1 MAIIDNKITEAEI
14 QEHYVE
20 GEPDNP
26 GGTPTENKQIFDDLP
41 TFVINKLNGLIDDI
55 VSDYI
60 AASQISTGLSK
71 DESNNVE
78 WQYALQKAAVA
89 SVTFSG
95 TVNYNTKTQIKAAAL
110 SFLDLRNAIVNINDT
125 DYLMDDGVPATES
138 YSEYDGKIRLSS
150 DATKTYITIL
160 DEEFSTEIGTQL
172 TVNIYTTSAT
182 TVPAKSLPLVVG
194 EATGDYLQEQIDG
207 VNTNIGDMALST
219 VATDLTGAINETHN
233 VPLDIQELYKPLI
246 APLSV
251 SLTGFVEGSYLYYG
265 IPWDSELRIFVRV
278 SKTTAMSGTTAIGTL
293 PSGYRPAETQE
304 LNAYDEDGNIIADVI
319 VAIGTDGAVSVIGNV
334 EANVIV
340 MAAYN
345 SSSNSQSGGGLT
357 YKDIDRLISQN
368 GAVIKTNDA
377 WPEFEADGSRYRK
390 FADGRAEIDIQVS
403 GTKACTTSGSA
414 GWYTQSADTIMALPI
429 VLTSIDML
437 THTLFP
443 ATWGCMLRPF
453 TTGFPTEIRY
463 RLQHSASNAGIN
475 FTAHFR
481 VLGRWK

>member
-41 TFVINKLNGLIDDI
+41 SFIIDKLNGLIDDI

-60 AASQISTGLSK
+60 AASQVLTGLSK
-71 DESNNVE
+71 DENNNVE

-125 DYLMDDGVPATES
+125 DYLMDDGVSATES

-194 EATGDYLQEQIDG
+194 EATGSYLQEQIDDI
-207 VNTNIGDMALST
+207 TTDIGDMALST
-219 VATDLTGAINETHN
+219 TATDLTNAINETHD
-233 VPLDIQELYKPLI
+233 VSFDIQELFKPLI

-265 IPWDSELRIFVRV
+265 EFYDEIRVFIKV
-278 SKTTAMSGTTAIGTL
+278 SKTTAMTGAVGTL
-293 PSGYRPAETQE
+293 PEGYRPSEAQT
-304 LNAYDEDGNIIADVI
+304 LTAYDTDGNVVSGITVT
-319 VAIGTDGAVSVIGNV
+319 IGTNGAVSVIGDV
-334 EANVIV
+334 DANVIV
-340 MAAYN
+340 MAAYK
-345 SSSNSQSGGGLT
+345 SS
-357 YKDIDRLISQN
+357 
-368 GAVIKTNDA
+368 
-377 WPEFEADGSRYRK
+377 
-390 FADGRAEIDIQVS
+390 
-403 GTKACTTSGSA
+403 
-414 GWYTQSADTIMALPI
+414 
-429 VLTSIDML
+429 
-437 THTLFP
+437 
-443 ATWGCMLRPF
+443 
-453 TTGFPTEIRY
+453 
-463 RLQHSASNAGIN
+463 
-475 FTAHFR
+475 
-481 VLGRWK
+481 

>member
-1 MAIIDNKITEAEI
+1 MAIINNKITEAEI

-125 DYLMDDGVPATES
+125 DYLMDDGVSATES

-160 DEEFSTEIGTQL
+160 DDEFSTEIGTQL
-172 TVNIYTTSAT
+172 TVNVYTTSAT
-182 TVPAKSLPLVVG
+182 TVPAKSLPLLVG
-194 EATGDYLQEQIDG
+194 EATGDYLQEQI
-207 VNTNIGDMALST
+207 GDMVLST

-233 VPLDIQELYKPLI
+233 VPLDIQEKYKPLM
-246 APLSV
+246 ASRSV
-251 SLTGFVEGSYLYYG
+251 SLTGFAEGSYLYYG
-265 IPWDSELRIFVRV
+265 IPWDSELRVFIKV
-278 SKTTAMSGTTAIGTL
+278 SKSTAMSGTTAVGTL
-293 PSGYRPAETQE
+293 PAGYIPEEAQE
-304 LNAYDEDGNIIADVI
+304 LATYDSEGNIISG
-319 VAIGTDGAVSVIGNV
+319 VAITIGTDGAVAVVGSVDADAV
-334 EANVIV
+334 V
-340 MAAYN
+340 MTSYN
-345 SSSNSQSGGGLT
+345 SSNSQSGGGSDL
-357 YKDIDRLISQN
+357 
-368 GAVIKTNDA
+368 
-377 WPEFEADGSRYRK
+377 
-390 FADGRAEIDIQVS
+390 
-403 GTKACTTSGSA
+403 
-414 GWYTQSADTIMALPI
+414 
-429 VLTSIDML
+429 
-437 THTLFP
+437 
-443 ATWGCMLRPF
+443 
-453 TTGFPTEIRY
+453 
-463 RLQHSASNAGIN
+463 
-475 FTAHFR
+475 
-481 VLGRWK
+481 